1 MAIGRTI
8 SANLLTELDQSVIET
23 CELMAQ
29 EFISEINGDENKE
42 SFKKDY
48 GKISYTRDSGIGL
61 GGGKIQRDALC
72 TRGIQGKAPFSNR
85 NLRWHPLVA
94 SETKINFAQA
104 IERIE
109 IEGEDEAQI
118 LIFVIKDSEGNEL
131 SFPSEK
137 TFELPKRYVVLPSH
151 WMPHLDRLRHWSGT
165 LWTQNSCI
173 ITSYESCNW
182 WDALEAYAVLG
193 ISIVCDFYNVNSS
206 KISKKIYKVLDSQ
219 NINVTIDLP
228 SDKFPLSEEDIVNC
242 PLCKVNK
249 NTYPANLPQRI
260 RVQRWK
266 PAWGRSKRSEGDDS
280 SLQIMHVNP
289 LIESEIRH
297 NAENVRFGHRWCN
310 VSMTD
315 HSIDETLNFMEYI
328 VRVHNRC
335 K

>member
-1 MAIGRTI
+1 MATGRTI
-8 SANLLTELDQSVIET
+8 GANSLTVLDKRVIEI

-29 EFISEINGDENKE
+29 EFISEITSDDDKE
-42 SFKKDY
+42 SFRKNY
-48 GKISYTRDSGIGL
+48 GKISSTRDSGVGL

-94 SETKINFAQA
+94 SETQINFAQA

-109 IEGEDEAQI
+109 IEGEDEAQT

-151 WMPHLDRLRHWSGT
+151 WIPHLDRLKHWSDT

-193 ISIVCDFYNVNSS
+193 ISIVCDFYNVNFST
-206 KISKKIYKVLDSQ
+206 IFDKIYKVLDSQ
-219 NINVTIDLP
+219 NIDDNIELP
-228 SDKFPLSEEDIVNC
+228 SDKFP
-242 PLCKVNK
+242 
-249 NTYPANLPQRI
+249 
-260 RVQRWK
+260 
-266 PAWGRSKRSEGDDS
+266 
-280 SLQIMHVNP
+280 
-289 LIESEIRH
+289 
-297 NAENVRFGHRWCN
+297 
-310 VSMTD
+310 
-315 HSIDETLNFMEYI
+315 
-328 VRVHNRC
+328 
-335 K
+335 